1 MIQFNSTTPEWT
13 PVDLLDRFGEIPLHR
28 VVFDPLPGAATVE
41 DAVRLNESKGAL
53 LYELVDG
60 TLVEKTMGAHEA
72 LLAAEFVYLLK
83 AFMKESQLGIVMGA
97 DGMMKLFPDQI
108 RIPDVSF
115 ISWEHLKDSGFPEE
129 PAPDMAPDL
138 AVEVISKGNTAKE
151 MDRKLGE
158 YFQAGS
164 KLVWYVYPSAKTVD
178 VYTSSDQ
185 KTSLAEAQVLTGGDV
200 LPGLEIK
207 LAELF
212 KLPAPKEDEP
222 KSS

>member
-1 MIQFNSTTPEWT
+1 MIQFNSTAPEWT

-28 VVFDPLPGAATVE
+28 LVLNPPPGTATVE

-83 AFMKESQLGIVMGA
+83 AFMKDAQLGIVMGA

-115 ISWEHLKDSGFPEE
+115 ISWEHLKNSGFPEE

-138 AVEVISKGNTAKE
+138 AVEVISKGNTTKE
-151 MDRKLGE
+151 MDRKLVE

-164 KLVWYVYPSAKTVD
+164 KLVWYVYPKTKTVE
-178 VYTSSDQ
+178 VYTAPEQ
-185 KTSLAEAQVLTGGDV
+185 KMTLAETEVLTGVDV

-207 LAELF
+207 LIDLF
-212 KLPAPKEDEP
+212 KLPVPKEA
-222 KSS
+222 